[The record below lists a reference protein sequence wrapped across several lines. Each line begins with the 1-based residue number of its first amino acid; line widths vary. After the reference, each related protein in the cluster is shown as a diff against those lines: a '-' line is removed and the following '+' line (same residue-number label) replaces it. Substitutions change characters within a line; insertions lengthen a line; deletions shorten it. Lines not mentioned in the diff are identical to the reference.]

1 MRYRAECDC
10 TDFDGRFYA
19 RGQEADLSPETLH
32 SDHLILLEFDTVP
45 EPEEMEPEPEE
56 KEIAPK
62 RARKKTKQAGA

>member
-32 SDHLILLEFDTVP
+32 SDHLIPLEADSAPELEET
-45 EPEEMEPEPEE
+45 EPEEE
-56 KEIAPK
+56 KEAAPK
-62 RARKKTKQAGA
+62 RARRKTKQAGA